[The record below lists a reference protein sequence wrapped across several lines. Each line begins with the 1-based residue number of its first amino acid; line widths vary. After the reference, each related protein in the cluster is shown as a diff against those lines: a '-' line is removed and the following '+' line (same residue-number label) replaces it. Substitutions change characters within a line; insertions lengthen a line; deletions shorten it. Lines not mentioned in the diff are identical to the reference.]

1 MPKKPGKQKHCRNA
15 LSFHSF
21 KILIFLS
28 LYSKWWLITRNIS
41 SQHAN
46 NIHDV
51 FLHGALNV
59 KTWFSH
65 GVFWTGYKTN
75 KQEQKTYPKK
85 HTPEETNTTVP
96 KKKWKEIWLYLQKEL
111 SRPKNVSW
119 PENQKKICVNLWPAL
134 RFLLQLLELDL
145 IFNSSLMWNS
155 AFLGVCSGPAE
166 SS

>member
-1 MPKKPGKQKHCRNA
+1 MMCKKSGKQKHCRNE

-21 KILIFLS
+21 KILIFFS
-28 LYSKWWLITRNIS
+28 LYLKWWLKTWNIS

-75 KQEQKTYPKK
+75 KQQQKTPNISPNKNTHEKK
-85 HTPEETNTTVP
+85 QTRRCQRRSGR
-96 KKKWKEIWLYLQKEL
+96 KFDSIYKRS
-111 SRPKNVSW
+111 SRVRKMSPGLKTDKSVLTCGQRSGFSCSCDSW
-119 PENQKKICVNLWPAL
+119 I
-134 RFLLQLLELDL
+134 
-145 IFNSSLMWNS
+145 SSL
-155 AFLGVCSGPAE
+155 AHL
-166 SS
+166 